1 MVLSATVDL
10 TGVFYIYIYIRDMI
24 LGYIRR
30 RSCVIIGGKKME
42 TSERHKCIYMRLV
55 GRFLSH
61 GCATLPLPAGVRYID
76 TYVHIYYIHI
86 LYDL

>member
-1 MVLSATVDL
+1 
-10 TGVFYIYIYIRDMI
+10 
-24 LGYIRR
+24 
-30 RSCVIIGGKKME
+30 
-42 TSERHKCIYMRLV
+42 MRLV

>member
-1 MVLSATVDL
+1 MMEKKRKET
-10 TGVFYIYIYIRDMI
+10 YKRHI
-24 LGYIRR
+24 
-30 RSCVIIGGKKME
+30 CV
-42 TSERHKCIYMRLV
+42 YMRLV